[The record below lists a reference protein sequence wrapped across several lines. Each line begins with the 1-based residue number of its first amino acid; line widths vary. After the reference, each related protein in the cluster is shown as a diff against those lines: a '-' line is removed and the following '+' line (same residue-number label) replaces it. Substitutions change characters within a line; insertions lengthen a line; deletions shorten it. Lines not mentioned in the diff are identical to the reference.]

1 MGFLFLPPELW
12 LCVGPEFCFSDI
24 WSLYTAFKETRYEN
38 YMTRLTGALVH
49 KYVNS
54 LLISGRPDF
63 SLTIAGQ
70 GHRPLQEKHWLN
82 GKGVGAKV
90 PRSSLISSSETKDWY
105 VDMKI
110 EFGSPSDEDVFD
122 SPYNGRRPSG
132 ISKFVISFPDC
143 YCVADGPS
151 LKLEFVGI
159 PSEQAQSPYSNGWPT
174 SFRARLCGRSAY
186 YTTKEMPW
194 PWCREI
200 LAKPI
205 DVRLSLE
212 KDRYK
217 YYMDDLTL
225 VIYGLDGSPLTEV
238 VGGRSIHYPNSD
250 CLCCIDI
257 PLFSSKEEKVRF
269 AKVVGSMRHR
279 T

>member
-1 MGFLFLPPELW
+1 
-12 LCVGPEFCFSDI
+12 
-24 WSLYTAFKETRYEN
+24 
-38 YMTRLTGALVH
+38 MTRLTAALVH

-63 SLTIAGQ
+63 SLTIASQ
-70 GHRPLQEKHWLN
+70 GDRPSQDKHWLS
-82 GKGVGAKV
+82 GKGIGTKV
-90 PRSSLISSSETKDWY
+90 PRSFLISSSETENIRPDHLRRSFFLRKDWH

-122 SPYNGRRPSG
+122 SQYNRRRPSG

-143 YCVADGPS
+143 YCVTDGPS

-159 PSEQAQSPYSNGWPT
+159 PSEQAQTPYINGWPT
-174 SFRARLCGRSAY
+174 SFRARLCGRSACH
-186 YTTKEMPW
+186 TTKEMPW

-217 YYMDDLTL
+217 YYMEDLTL
-225 VIYGLDGSPLTEV
+225 VIYGLEGSPLTEV

-250 CLCCIDI
+250 CLCCTDI

-269 AKVVGSMRHR
+269 AEVVGTMRHR